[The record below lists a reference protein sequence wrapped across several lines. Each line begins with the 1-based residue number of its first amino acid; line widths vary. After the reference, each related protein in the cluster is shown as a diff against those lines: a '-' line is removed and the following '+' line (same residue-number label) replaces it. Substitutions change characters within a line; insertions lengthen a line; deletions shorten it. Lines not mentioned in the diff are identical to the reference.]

1 MKKIFSLLMLLLFT
15 LALLLPMGVSAETV
29 TQEDYL
35 RFELVDGTYTVTTC
49 VKSISG
55 DLVIPAEYEGKPVT
69 AIRKAA
75 FFECVQLASV
85 TIPDSVISIGDQA
98 FGSCTHLSKVVIPDS
113 VTSIGF
119 DAFHNTAYY
128 NNVANWEGGWLKD
141 GDKLVW
147 GNALLYIDN
156 CLVASHPA
164 LSQAVLEED
173 TRLIAGD
180 AFYGSAIEAVSI
192 PATVTGIG
200 SRAFAEC
207 KGLTDVYYGGKESG
221 WKSLGGAEAVGEV
234 TMHYEQL
241 LEKPNPEDPD
251 LNKEK
256 AKPQT
261 KKTINKTW
269 LWVSIVAGAV
279 ALASGGLMVYNAI
292 RTKKAK
298 GAENAEADTA
308 EDAAEDKKK

>member
-1 MKKIFSLLMLLLFT
+1 MKKTVSLLTLLLLT
-15 LALLLPMGVSAETV
+15 LSLLLPMGVSAETV

-35 RFELVDGTYTVTTC
+35 SFELVDGTYTVTTC

-69 AIRKAA
+69 AIRNAA

-85 TIPDSVISIGDQA
+85 TIPDTVTTIGDQA

-128 NNVANWEGGWLKD
+128 NNVANWAGGWLKD
-141 GDKLVW
+141 GDKQVW

-156 CLVASHPA
+156 CLVASNPA
-164 LSQAVLEED
+164 LVQAALQED

-200 SRAFAEC
+200 ARAFAEC
-207 KGLTDVYYGGKESG
+207 KSLTDVYYGGKETA
-221 WKSLGGAEAVGEV
+221 WNELDGADAVGEV

-241 LEKPNPEDPD
+241 LEQADPEDPAH
-251 LNKEK
+251 KVEAPK
-256 AKPQT
+256 KTPQT

-269 LWVSIVAGAV
+269 LWVSVIAGAV

-292 RTKKAK
+292 RAKKAK
-298 GAENAEADTA
+298 SAENTESAETI
-308 EDAAEDKKK
+308 EEEKE